1 MNALEFSEASDWELW
16 LTVQHDKRTEAWLRI
31 GKRHASVPLITIVE
45 AGELALCFGWIDG
58 QRKACDEVSF
68 LQRYSRRRPR
78 TPWSKINVGRVE
90 SLVKAGRMRPPG
102 IKEIDEAKADGRWEA
117 AYESQRSASVP
128 AELTAALTD
137 SPLASAAFDSLS
149 RSDKYLLI
157 LPLLKAYT
165 PETRASALARVV
177 TRLAIQA

>member
-1 MNALEFSEASDWELW
+1 MNALEFSEASGWESW
-16 LTVQHDKRTEAWLRI
+16 LTVQHDQQAEAWLRI
-31 GKRHASVPLITIVE
+31 GKRHSSVPLITIAE

-117 AYESQRSASVP
+117 AYESQRSANVP

-149 RSDKYLLI
+149 RSDRYLLI

-165 PETRASALARVV
+165 PEARERALARVV
-177 TRLAIQA
+177 TRLAVQA